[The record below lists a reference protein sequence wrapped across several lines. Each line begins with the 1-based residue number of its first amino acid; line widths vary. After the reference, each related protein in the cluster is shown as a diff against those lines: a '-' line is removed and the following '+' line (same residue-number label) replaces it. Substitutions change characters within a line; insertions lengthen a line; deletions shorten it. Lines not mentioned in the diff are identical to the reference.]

1 VLELL
6 RWATGYLEGKGVTSP
21 RLEAE
26 VLLGHALDLNR
37 LGLYL
42 HHDRP
47 LCPEELARF
56 KPLLL
61 KRAKGFPLQYI
72 LGETEFFGVTIRI
85 RPPVFI
91 PRPETEVLV
100 EAVLERLK
108 GEDSPLIADVGTG
121 SGNVAIALAKNL
133 KGARIFATEISPA
146 ALSLAQENAYVSD
159 VSSRI
164 DFLLGD
170 LLSPLRSLKLPG
182 GLDAVVS
189 NPPYIPTGDLPGLPQ
204 EVRYEDRRALDGGEE
219 GTCFHRRLAAES
231 REFLRPG
238 GLLAMEVGDGQAEM
252 VAEILEGYGWDKVEV
267 LEDLSGT
274 ERVVTARKLEEDG
287 WKGS

>member
-1 VLELL
+1 ME
-6 RWATGYLEGKGVTSP
+6 EKGLASP
-21 RLEAE
+21 RFEAE
-26 VLLGHALDLNR
+26 MLLCHALRLDR

-72 LGETEFFGVTIRI
+72 LGEAEFFGITLRV

-108 GEDSPLIADVGTG
+108 EDDFPLVADVGTG
-121 SGNVAIALAKNL
+121 SGNIAIALAKNIE
-133 KGARIFATEISPA
+133 ARIFATEVSQE
-146 ALSLAQENAYVSD
+146 ALSLARENAQISG
-159 VSSRI
+159 VSSKI
-164 DFLLGD
+164 SFLSGD
-170 LLSPLRSLKLPG
+170 LLSPLRGLGP
-182 GLDAVVS
+182 LDAVVS
-189 NPPYIPTGDLPGLPQ
+189 NPPYIPTGDLADLPQ
-204 EVRYEDRRALDGGEE
+204 EVKHEDWRALDGGED

-238 GLLAMEVGDGQAEM
+238 GLLAMEVGHGQAQR
-252 VAEILEGYGWDKVEV
+252 VAEVLEGYGWEGIEV

-274 ERVVTARKLEEDG
+274 ERVVLARA
-287 WKGS
+287 

>member
-1 VLELL
+1 MRTDWTVLELL
-6 RWATGYLEGKGVTSP
+6 RWTTGYLEGRGVTSP
-21 RLEAE
+21 RSEAE
-26 VLLGHALDLNR
+26 MLLCHTLGLDR

-72 LGETEFFGVTIRI
+72 LGKTEFFGVTLRI
-85 RPPVFI
+85 HPPVFI

-108 GEDSPLIADVGTG
+108 DEGSPLIADVGTG
-121 SGNVAIALAKNL
+121 SGNIAIALAKNL
-133 KGARIFATEISPA
+133 EEARIFATEISPA
-146 ALSLAQENAYVSD
+146 ALLLARENAQANG

-164 DFLLGD
+164 YFLSGD
-170 LLSPLRSLKLPG
+170 LLLPLRDLEIPG

-189 NPPYIPTGDLPGLPQ
+189 NPPYIPTGDLPDLPQ
-204 EVRYEDRRALDGGEE
+204 EVKHEDRRALDGGED
-219 GTCFHRRLAAES
+219 GTRFHRRLAAES

-238 GLLAMEVGDGQAEM
+238 GLLAMEVGDGQAER
-252 VAEILEGYGWDKVEV
+252 VAEILEGYGWEKVET

-274 ERVVTARKLEEDG
+274 ERVVLARA
-287 WKGS
+287 